1 MKYNFVMSRTYVTEM
16 TIVADNEA
24 SAWDWINDNAEV
36 IYEAELEQMNVVN
49 EETSLVP
56 LTPSQNEL
64 EELTDLVGHILNKL
78 EEYRHVEEFVP
89 KKLLEALDE
98 MLANDDE
105 D

>member
-1 MKYNFVMSRTYVTEM
+1 MKYRVTTTRTYVTEM
-16 TIVADNEA
+16 TIVADNESDA
-24 SAWDWINDNAEV
+24 CEWVMHNGDAIHN
-36 IYEAELEQMNVVN
+36 AELEQMNVVN